1 MCELSTC
8 ESLQMI
14 VECLKDVGQNS
25 LANKIQKM
33 SKQSEGPEHPNS
45 DKEEETTFSNN
56 TRKQSLPQEQKGHLK
71 TDSKDNKDS
80 DAENERFIPEA
91 CDIED
96 TNPPW

>member
-1 MCELSTC
+1 MSERCWTEF
-8 ESLQMI
+8 Q
-14 VECLKDVGQNS
+14 
-25 LANKIQKM
+25 ANKIQKM